1 MLYDVILYYNT
12 GFNMTDIPDSKAILD
27 AWTDKKTFPQCWL
40 LQSRFLA
47 FVKIKGTYQDF
58 VNADYATIGNDCYYV
73 MGFTMAN
80 QNMAYVMLSLDAICT
95 IGAANMFLTGQVVRR
110 HVATDEWFANT
121 IDEPFQPTEKLTI
134 SDGVKMGSR
143 TDEILSFVT
152 TSVSLTPYIENIDLP
167 AITFLGETDEA
178 TGLKYSVT
186 VPELPNT
193 VGAQADTADD
203 RAKETIFT
211 INNMVSQRTLPATAV
226 YLLNKVPSVTMRQLR
241 SVGIEVF
248 TDSYSIPSGYV
259 NASSGMG
266 VPVKTMSGVSVN
278 VDTGLTIEKY
288 NTGAYPMQV
297 KNKKAYSGQFYKFII
312 ASTAS
317 GDAKEYSVDDIYH
330 YGQSSENTFYVC
342 ISSDVT
348 PNGKPYCRPR
358 YINGQG
364 VNPTELASWSGV
376 PWLFYQAVAGAT
388 WNKAPIVYNES
399 LGSAW
404 AQAEARQSVRKSD
417 ITIERTLVNNAID
430 TTMEALGAFGGA
442 FSSTAK
448 YNNAANAGNSRRM
461 AGGLM
466 DIGGAAT
473 DTAGIVQS
481 VYNDMKDYEQSMLDY
496 VATTRNAARTIYY
509 QQPEI
514 TFPYTSSLQVLTDN
528 AFIAYT
534 ICMSKNDIKRFDD
547 FLNRYG
553 YAVNEVVS
561 GSLSILTCRQNFNY
575 VKMDSVNVSTSNNKP
590 FSMAIRN
597 RAAMQLQQGVRIWHK
612 AYTPGDLNALN
623 PIV

>member
-1 MLYDVILYYNT
+1 MLYDIILYYNT
-12 GFNMTDIPDSKAILD
+12 GFNMTDIPESKAILD

-80 QNMAYVMLSLDAICT
+80 QNMAYVMLSLDALCT
-95 IGAANMFLTGQVVRR
+95 IGVSGILVTGQVARR
-110 HVATDEWFANT
+110 HVDSDEWFANT
-121 IDEPFQPTEKLTI
+121 IDEPFQPTEKMTI

-143 TDEILSFVT
+143 TNEVLNFVT
-152 TSVSLTPYIENIDLP
+152 TSVSLTPYVDNIDLP
-167 AITFLGETDEA
+167 ALTYLGETDET
-178 TGLKYSVT
+178 TGMRYSVT
-186 VPELPNT
+186 VPLIPGT
-193 VGAQADTADD
+193 VGSNDTDP
-203 RAKETIFT
+203 RAKETVIT
-211 INNMVSQRTLPATAV
+211 INNMVSQRTLPSTAV
-226 YLLNKVPSVTMRQLR
+226 YLLNKIPTVTMRQLR

-248 TDSYSIPSGYV
+248 TDSYAIPSGYV
-259 NASSGMG
+259 NASSGMA
-266 VPVKTMSGVSVN
+266 VPIEIMSGVAVD

-288 NTGAYPMQV
+288 NTGATPLVV

-330 YGQSSENTFYVC
+330 YDLSSETTFHVC
-342 ISSDVT
+342 ITSDVT
-348 PNGKPYCRPR
+348 PNGKPYCRPMYFDR
-358 YINGQG
+358 QWA
-364 VNPTELASWSGV
+364 NPDGLAGWGDV

-388 WNKAPIVYNES
+388 WNKAPIVYNEA

-404 AQAEARQSVRKSD
+404 AQADARQSVRKSD

-442 FSSTAK
+442 FSSSAK
-448 YNNAANAGNSRRM
+448 YSNAANAGNSRRM

-466 DIGGAAT
+466 DIGGAAM

-481 VYNDMKDYEQSMLDY
+481 VYNDMNDYEQSMLDY

-528 AFIAYT
+528 AFMAYT
-534 ICMSKNDIKRFDD
+534 ICMSRNDIIRFDN

-553 YAVNEVVS
+553 YAVNETVS
-561 GSLSILTCRQNFNY
+561 GINNILTCRQNFNY
-575 VKMDSVNVSTSNNKP
+575 VKMDSVNVSTTNSNP
-590 FSMAIRN
+590 FSMAVRN
-597 RAAMQLQQGVRIWHK
+597 RAAMQLQQGVRVWHK
-612 AYTPGDLNALN
+612 AYTPSDLDALN
-623 PIV
+623 PIVQ